1 MITARGIVTV
11 VRKDCANNE
20 VGPFGIDGQES
31 EGGIIGFKQD
41 GNPAPITCPR
51 PSLYNVMMIK

>member
-1 MITARGIVTV
+1 MTV